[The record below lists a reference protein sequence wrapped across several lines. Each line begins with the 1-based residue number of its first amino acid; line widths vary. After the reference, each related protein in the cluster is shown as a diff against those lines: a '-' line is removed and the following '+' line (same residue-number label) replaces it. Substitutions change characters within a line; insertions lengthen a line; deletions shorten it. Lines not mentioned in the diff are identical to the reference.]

1 MWLHLQQSS
10 FAPLCYFMDKR
21 FFDDVKVYMQA
32 GNGGDGCCSFRRV
45 KYIPKGGPDGGNGG
59 NGGSIILV
67 AKNNLNTLLYFH
79 YNVHHRACN
88 GKNGAGQNMTG
99 ANGENKIISVPVGT
113 QVFDETGDFMFADLT
128 KEDMRYTIVHGGAGG
143 IGNMAF
149 KTSVNQTPRI
159 ATKGSEGEAG
169 WFRLKLKMLSD
180 VGLIGL
186 PNAGKSSL
194 ICALSNAKAEIAD
207 YPFTTIKP
215 SLGVVKYG
223 RGRFVMCDIPGLI
236 RDAHKGAGL
245 GDRFL
250 KHIERCC
257 VLAHIIDIS
266 SDNIVDDYN
275 VIQNELKQ
283 YNQNILNKQIL
294 VVFNKIDLLSD
305 DELNEKISLFMRKTG
320 VKTIMCIST
329 FTHVGLRNVVKEL
342 FNIVKNK

>member
-1 MWLHLQQSS
+1 
-10 FAPLCYFMDKR
+10 MDKK

-32 GNGGDGCCSFRRV
+32 GNGGNGCCSFRRV
-45 KYIPKGGPDGGNGG
+45 KYIPKGVPDGGNGG
-59 NGGSIILV
+59 NGGDITLV

-79 YNVHHRACN
+79 YNVHHRAGN

-99 ANGENKIISVPVGT
+99 ANGESKMIGVPIGT
-113 QVFDETGDFMFADLT
+113 QIFDETGNLMLADLV
-128 KEDMRYTIVHGGAGG
+128 KEDMTYTIVHGGAGG

-149 KTSVNQTPRI
+149 KTSVNQTPRK
-159 ATKGSEGEAG
+159 ATKGTEGEAG

-180 VGLIGL
+180 VGLVGL

-194 ICALSNAKAEIAD
+194 ICSLSNVKTEIAD

-236 RDAHKGAGL
+236 KDAHKGIGL

-250 KHIERCC
+250 KHIERCR
-257 VLAHIIDIS
+257 VLVHLIDVS
-266 SDNIVDDYN
+266 AEDVVDSYK

-283 YNQNILNKQIL
+283 YNQNILNKKML
-294 VVFNKIDLLSD
+294 VVFNKIDLLTEN
-305 DELNEKISLFMRKTG
+305 ELRKKTSLFKKKTG
-320 VKTIMCIST
+320 ITPMCVSTI
-329 FTHVGLRNVVKEL
+329 THVGLRELVRELFNVVKS
-342 FNIVKNK
+342 I

>member
-1 MWLHLQQSS
+1 
-10 FAPLCYFMDKR
+10 MDKK
-21 FFDDVKVYMQA
+21 FFDDVKVHMQA
-32 GNGGDGCCSFRRV
+32 GNGGNGCCSFRRV

-59 NGGSIILV
+59 NGGDITLV

-79 YNVHHRACN
+79 YNVHHRAGN

-99 ANGENKIISVPVGT
+99 ANGESKIISVPIGT
-113 QVFDETGDFMFADLT
+113 QIFDESGTLMLADLA
-128 KEDMRYTIVHGGAGG
+128 KEDMRYTIVHGGVGG

-149 KTSVNQTPRI
+149 KTSINQAPRK
-159 ATKGSEGEAG
+159 ATKGTEGEVG

-180 VGLIGL
+180 VGLVGL

-194 ICALSNAKAEIAD
+194 ICALSNVKTEIAD

-236 RDAHKGAGL
+236 KDAYKGIGL

-250 KHIERCC
+250 KHIERCRAL
-257 VLAHIIDIS
+257 VHLIDVS
-266 SDNIVDDYN
+266 TNDIVDDYK

-283 YNQNILNKQIL
+283 YNQNILNKKIL
-294 VVFNKIDLLSD
+294 VVFNKIDLLTAN
-305 DELNEKISLFMRKTG
+305 ELRKKTSLFKKKTG
-320 VKTIMCIST
+320 ITPMCVSTI
-329 FTHVGLRNVVKEL
+329 THVGLRELVRELFNVVKS
-342 FNIVKNK
+342 I

>member
-1 MWLHLQQSS
+1 
-10 FAPLCYFMDKR
+10 MDKK

-32 GNGGDGCCSFRRV
+32 GNGGNGCCSFRRV

-59 NGGSIILV
+59 NGGDITLV

-79 YNVHHRACN
+79 YNVHHRAGS

-99 ANGENKIISVPVGT
+99 ANGESKIISVPIGT
-113 QVFDETGDFMFADLT
+113 QIFDESGTLMLADLT
-128 KEDMRYTIVHGGAGG
+128 KEDMRYTIVHGGVGG

-149 KTSVNQTPRI
+149 KTSINQAPRK
-159 ATKGSEGEAG
+159 ATKGTEGEAG

-180 VGLIGL
+180 VGLVGL

-194 ICALSNAKAEIAD
+194 ICALSNVKTEIAD

-223 RGRFVMCDIPGLI
+223 RGRFVICDIPGLI
-236 RDAHKGAGL
+236 KDAHKGVGL

-250 KHIERCC
+250 KHIERCK
-257 VLAHIIDIS
+257 VLVHLIDVS
-266 SDNIVDDYN
+266 GEDIVNDYK

-283 YNQNILNKQIL
+283 YNHNILDKKMLIVL
-294 VVFNKIDLLSD
+294 NKIDLLTET
-305 DELNEKISLFMRKTG
+305 ELKKKISLFKKQTG
-320 VKTIMCIST
+320 IIPICIST
-329 FTHVGLRNVVKEL
+329 FTHTGLRLLVKEL
-342 FNIVKNK
+342 FNIVKSV

>member
-1 MWLHLQQSS
+1 
-10 FAPLCYFMDKR
+10 MDKK

-32 GNGGDGCCSFRRV
+32 GNGGNGCCSFRRV

-59 NGGSIILV
+59 NGGSITLV

-79 YNVHHRACN
+79 YNVHHRAGN

-99 ANGENKIISVPVGT
+99 ANGESKLISVPIGT
-113 QVFDETGDFMFADLT
+113 QIFDETGSFMFADLD
-128 KEDMRYTIVHGGAGG
+128 KEDMSYTIVHGGVGG

-149 KTSVNQTPRI
+149 KTSVNQAPRT
-159 ATKGSEGEAG
+159 ATKGTEGEAG

-180 VGLIGL
+180 VGLVGL

-215 SLGVVKYG
+215 SLGVVRYG

-236 RDAHKGAGL
+236 KDAHKGIGL

-250 KHIERCC
+250 KHIERCR
-257 VLAHIIDIS
+257 VLVHIIDAS
-266 SDNIVDDYN
+266 SNDLVGDYK

-283 YNQNILNKQIL
+283 YNQNILDKKIL
-294 VVFNKIDLLSD
+294 VVLNKVDLLTEN
-305 DELNEKISLFMRKTG
+305 ELRKKISLFKKKTG
-320 VKTIMCIST
+320 IIPMCIST
-329 FTHVGLRNVVKEL
+329 LSHVGLKELVKEL
-342 FNIVKNK
+342 FNIVKSV

>member
-1 MWLHLQQSS
+1 
-10 FAPLCYFMDKR
+10 MDKK

-32 GNGGDGCCSFRRV
+32 GNGGNGCCSFRRV

-59 NGGSIILV
+59 NGGNITLV

-79 YNVHHRACN
+79 YNVHHRAGN

-99 ANGENKIISVPVGT
+99 ANGESKMIGVPIGT
-113 QVFDETGDFMFADLT
+113 QIFDEAGDLMLADLV
-128 KEDMRYTIVHGGAGG
+128 KEDMTYTIVHGGAGG

-149 KTSVNQTPRI
+149 KTSVNQTPRK
-159 ATKGSEGEAG
+159 ATKGTEGEAG

-180 VGLIGL
+180 VGLVGL

-194 ICALSNAKAEIAD
+194 ICSLSNVKTEIAD

-223 RGRFVMCDIPGLI
+223 RVRFVMCDIPGLI
-236 RDAHKGAGL
+236 KDAHKGIGL

-250 KHIERCC
+250 KHIERCR
-257 VLAHIIDIS
+257 VLVHVIDVS
-266 SDNIVDDYN
+266 VEDVVDSYK

-283 YNQNILNKQIL
+283 YNQNILNKKML
-294 VVFNKIDLLSD
+294 VVFNKIDLLTEN
-305 DELNEKISLFMRKTG
+305 ELRKKTSLFKKKTG
-320 VKTIMCIST
+320 ITPMCVSTI
-329 FTHVGLRNVVKEL
+329 THVGLRELVKEL
-342 FNIVKNK
+342 FNIVKSI

>member
-1 MWLHLQQSS
+1 
-10 FAPLCYFMDKR
+10 MDKK
-21 FFDDVKVYMQA
+21 FFDDVKVHMQA
-32 GNGGDGCCSFRRV
+32 GNGGNGCCSFRRV

-59 NGGSIILV
+59 NGGDITLV

-79 YNVHHRACN
+79 YNVHHRAGN

-99 ANGENKIISVPVGT
+99 ANGESKIISVPIGT
-113 QVFDETGDFMFADLT
+113 QIFDESGTLMLADLT
-128 KEDMRYTIVHGGAGG
+128 KEDMRYTIVHGGVGG

-149 KTSVNQTPRI
+149 KTSINQAPRK
-159 ATKGSEGEAG
+159 ATKGTEGEVG

-180 VGLIGL
+180 VGLVGL

-194 ICALSNAKAEIAD
+194 ICALSNVKTEIAD

-236 RDAHKGAGL
+236 KDAYKGIGL

-250 KHIERCC
+250 KHIERCRAL
-257 VLAHIIDIS
+257 VHLIDVS
-266 SDNIVDDYN
+266 TNDIVDDYK

-283 YNQNILNKQIL
+283 YNQNILNKKIL
-294 VVFNKIDLLSD
+294 VVFNKIDLLTAN
-305 DELNEKISLFMRKTG
+305 ELRKKTSLFKKKTG
-320 VKTIMCIST
+320 ITPMCVSTI
-329 FTHVGLRNVVKEL
+329 THVGLRELVRELFNVVKS
-342 FNIVKNK
+342 I